1 MSKSIFY
8 ILTNAAMPGYV
19 KVGITDN
26 LQSRMSTLDNTS
38 IPVPF
43 QCYYAAEVDDARLL
57 ERGLLDGFGDHRV
70 RSNRE
75 WLTIDPARIIAVLKL
90 IPHTEITP
98 DEQAT
103 DQATKEDIETAVRR
117 SASSFETLNI
127 PEGAILTFTRD
138 PSITCSAQQKNNVLL
153 EGETLSVS
161 AAALKVLHKL
171 GRNWSTVNG
180 YQFWQYEEE
189 TLSER
194 RNRLEEERSA

>member
-1 MSKSIFY
+1 M
-8 ILTNAAMPGYV
+8 
-19 KVGITDN
+19 
-26 LQSRMSTLDNTS
+26 
-38 IPVPF
+38 
-43 QCYYAAEVDDARLL
+43 
-57 ERGLLDGFGDHRV
+57 

-180 YQFWQYEEE
+180 YQLWQYEEE

>member
-26 LQSRMSTLDNTS
+26 LQSRMHQLDTTS

-43 QCYYAAEVDDARLL
+43 QCYYAAEVDDAKLIEKALL
-57 ERGLLDGFGDHRV
+57 GGLADHRV

-75 WLTIDPARIIAVLKL
+75 WLTIDPARIVDILEA
-90 IPHTEITP
+90 IPHKEITP
-98 DEQAT
+98 D
-103 DQATKEDIETAVRR
+103 DQATNEATKQDIETAIRR

-127 PEGAILTFTRD
+127 PSGTTLTFTRD
-138 PSITCSAQQKNNVLL
+138 PLITCTAQQKNNVLL

-180 YQFWQYEEE
+180 YQFWEYEDE

-194 RNRLEEERSA
+194 RNRLEEERSS